1 MRRGTGAEAAAGWR
15 DPAAA
20 LGDTGPGPEERIAA
34 RRRRIAARL
43 RAKRREALGEDEEPK
58 VAEEEE
64 EQRRSHKQME
74 ESRQRLAKLLF
85 DGTQMVTNIQV
96 AADFRETQRRAE
108 EAELKLQRAEKL
120 DQEAT
125 SSTYKF
131 VEITSKW
138 ALAEEMKIP
147 QELWQLL
154 NQQQQQ
160 CALLLEEKNKLIS
173 DLQQELKNKDE
184 QYVQAIKKQSDD
196 IHLLLERME
205 EQIRLVLKT
214 YRHKLLQIEKAF
226 ELERQELL
234 DNNRKKWEEG
244 IQAHNTQEMEYLRG
258 RMRKVEEFEKQLN
271 QLRVQDEEEYNSM
284 KIRLEYDV
292 ENLERQ
298 LQQFKAIYQLNQEKL
313 DYSLQVLKK
322 QDEENTIMRSQQRR
336 KLNRLHSLLNNLK
349 TKLANQEKQFREEN
363 QSLAADCERITG
375 QCKEVK
381 RSMRHFAVSD
391 AEKFTEV
398 WLMNEEE
405 AKGLM
410 RKALD
415 ADRIIHTQQLGLP
428 WEEPRYWFLNNVGPL
443 KRYKAK
449 RTATKLAAEVL
460 TESSS
465 GGQGEEGREKEKE
478 EAGSREGGKEK
489 TAKVEDRVT
498 QLRNISKKTAKR
510 ILELLSDE
518 SGFLIE
524 NKLLKPLNALG
535 RQERTIMKLDSIFAA
550 LGIDSEDD
558 LYQLVDFFQKY
569 NAQEVAVSQSQGSPG
584 GEDVTDLPED
594 REDGGSGAQRD
605 ELKSPGTSQ
614 GSLPSV
620 YIHADDVLKILKAF
634 MRDFDKPREKDGSAK
649 EVLQVRDSSEDGEYW
664 EALAHVIPEPTLKL
678 WDALAVALE
687 EYYEVLT
694 RRASLLAE
702 AALLHQQNSELY
714 LLLEEYVS
722 AGVNNKLFSPPTQW
736 MDLDVSYP
744 GGVRA
749 EVRQKPSPS
758 AGQRPHRP

>member
-1 MRRGTGAEAAAGWR
+1 
-15 DPAAA
+15 
-20 LGDTGPGPEERIAA
+20 
-34 RRRRIAARL
+34 
-43 RAKRREALGEDEEPK
+43 REALGEDEEPK

-120 DQEAT
+120 DREAT

-244 IQAHNTQEMEYLRG
+244 IQAHNTQEVRSICRISRIQASVGLLLMA
-258 RMRKVEEFEKQLN
+258 
-271 QLRVQDEEEYNSM
+271 
-284 KIRLEYDV
+284 RLV
-292 ENLERQ
+292 FLFVLQCQNLERQ

-336 KLNRLHSLLNNLK
+336 KLNRLHSLLNNLR

-375 QCKEVK
+375 QCKEVQ

-415 ADRIIHTQQLGLP
+415 ADRIIHAQQLGLP

-460 TESSS
+460 T
-465 GGQGEEGREKEKE
+465 
-478 EAGSREGGKEK
+478 AGSREGGKEK

-569 NAQEVAVSQSQGSPG
+569 KAQEVAVSQAAGSWKLLGRRWLLGRRRWWKTQCPACWPCLQSQGSPG

-605 ELKSPGTSQ
+605 ELKSPGTSL

-634 MRDFDKPREKDGSAK
+634 MRDFDKPREKDRSAK

-664 EALAHVIPEPTLKL
+664 EALAHVIPKPTLKL
-678 WDALAVALE
+678 WDALVVALE

-722 AGVNNKLFSPPTQW
+722 SGVSVASSSP
-736 MDLDVSYP
+736 
-744 GGVRA
+744 
-749 EVRQKPSPS
+749 
-758 AGQRPHRP
+758 

>member
-1 MRRGTGAEAAAGWR
+1 
-15 DPAAA
+15 
-20 LGDTGPGPEERIAA
+20 
-34 RRRRIAARL
+34 
-43 RAKRREALGEDEEPK
+43 REALGEDEEPK

-284 KIRLEYDV
+284 KIRLENDV

-336 KLNRLHSLLNNLK
+336 KLNRLHSLLNNLR

-375 QCKEVK
+375 QCKEVQ

-415 ADRIIHTQQLGLP
+415 ADRIIHAQQLGLP

-460 TESSS
+460 T
-465 GGQGEEGREKEKE
+465 
-478 EAGSREGGKEK
+478 AGSREGGKEK
-489 TAKVEDRVT
+489 TVKVEDRVT

-569 NAQEVAVSQSQGSPG
+569 KAQEVAVSQVALREEEVVEDCPACWPCLQSQGSPG

-605 ELKSPGTSQ
+605 ELKSPGTSL

-714 LLLEEYVS
+714 LLLEEYIS
-722 AGVNNKLFSPPTQW
+722 AGVSVASSSP
-736 MDLDVSYP
+736 
-744 GGVRA
+744 
-749 EVRQKPSPS
+749 
-758 AGQRPHRP
+758 

>member
-1 MRRGTGAEAAAGWR
+1 
-15 DPAAA
+15 
-20 LGDTGPGPEERIAA
+20 
-34 RRRRIAARL
+34 
-43 RAKRREALGEDEEPK
+43 REALGEDEEPK

-120 DQEAT
+120 DREAT

-244 IQAHNTQEMEYLRG
+244 IQAHNTQEMEYLHG

-284 KIRLEYDV
+284 KIRLENDV

-336 KLNRLHSLLNNLK
+336 KLNRLHSLLNNLR

-375 QCKEVK
+375 QCKEVQ

-460 TESSS
+460 T
-465 GGQGEEGREKEKE
+465 
-478 EAGSREGGKEK
+478 AGSREGGKEK

-569 NAQEVAVSQSQGSPG
+569 NAQEVAVSQAAGSWKLLGRRWVLGRRRWWKTQCPACWPCLQSQGSPG

-594 REDGGSGAQRD
+594 REDSGSGAQRD

-722 AGVNNKLFSPPTQW
+722 AGVSVASSSP
-736 MDLDVSYP
+736 
-744 GGVRA
+744 
-749 EVRQKPSPS
+749 
-758 AGQRPHRP
+758 